1 MNQKSELSF
10 TPAEQAE
17 IVKQA
22 KLAVEPQIGG
32 TKWWQEF
39 RDHMAV
45 LEGRGMVEPRAA
57 KKD

>member
-1 MNQKSELSF
+1 MKQKTVLSF

-17 IVKQA
+17 IVKQS

-32 TKWWQEF
+32 TAWWQEF
-39 RDHMAV
+39 RDHLAI